1 MSTLQF
7 SNKASKFAYYNE
19 NQEEENSGE
28 EEIEEERQEEGE
40 VLWPSHHCF
49 NTTEEDLSSVSHQ
62 KDRVKET
69 HSARIKICWFEEFSR
84 LAQTEKPEDMQTL
97 TYLQDF

>member
-7 SNKASKFAYYNE
+7 SNKASKFAYYNK

-28 EEIEEERQEEGE
+28 EEKEEEKEEDGE
-40 VLWPSHHCF
+40 VFRPYHHCF
-49 NTTEEDLSSVSHQ
+49 DTKEDDLSSVSHK
-62 KDRVKET
+62 KDRVNET

-84 LAQTEKPEDMQTL
+84 LAQAEKPEDMQTL
-97 TYLQDF
+97 TYLEDF